1 MTSNLNEL
9 IIEPVLSAQSKDLQE
24 LITELEAYNYSKL
37 GDNHKQPIMSMIKQP
52 NGKLVGG
59 VFAYLSYGWCTI
71 ELLWIDEQYRGN
83 DLATKILKKIE
94 AFAINEGVIRFKVET
109 GSFQALD
116 FYKKQG
122 FEVYAELEDYPL
134 GHTNYYCR
142 KII

>member
-1 MTSNLNEL
+1 MTIHLNEL
-9 IIEPVLSAQSKDLQE
+9 IIESVSPAQAQAVQE
-24 LITELEAYNYSKL
+24 LVTELEAYNQSQL
-37 GDNHKQPIMSMIKQP
+37 GNSNKKPITSIIRQP

-59 VFAYLSYGWCTI
+59 IFAFLSYGWCTI
-71 ELLWIDEQYRGN
+71 ELLWIDEQYRDN
-83 DLATKILKKIE
+83 NLATKIMKQIE
-94 AFAINEGVIRFKVET
+94 QFAINEGVTRFKVET

-142 KII
+142 KLI